1 MYGTKLTLKLN
12 MDSIANAKVYAA
24 KHKTSLSSLVENF
37 FTTLTSSDT
46 ESKSSQFTYSP
57 IVQELSGIISA
68 PEDFDYKE
76 DYIKYIEDKY
86 E

>member
-1 MYGTKLTLKLN
+1 MYGTKLTLRLN
-12 MDSIANAKVYAA
+12 IDSIANAKIYAA

-37 FTTLTSSDT
+37 FTTLTSSEDST
-46 ESKSSQFTYSP
+46 TSQFTYSP

>member
-1 MYGTKLTLKLN
+1 MAGTKLTLKLN
-12 MDSIANAKVYAA
+12 IDSIANAKIYAA

-37 FTTLTSSDT
+37 FTTLTSSEDST
-46 ESKSSQFTYSP
+46 TSQFTYSP
-57 IVQELSGIISA
+57 IVQELSGIISV
-68 PEDFDYKE
+68 PENFDYKE

>member
-1 MYGTKLTLKLN
+1 MYRTKLTLKLN

-37 FTTLTSSDT
+37 FTTLTSSEDLT
-46 ESKSSQFTYSP
+46 TSQFTYSP

>member
-12 MDSIANAKVYAA
+12 IDSIANAKVYAA

-37 FTTLTSSDT
+37 FTTLTSSEDST
-46 ESKSSQFTYSP
+46 TSQFTYSP

>member
-37 FTTLTSSDT
+37 FTTLTSSEDST
-46 ESKSSQFTYSP
+46 TSQFTYSP

>member
-1 MYGTKLTLKLN
+1 MNGTKLTLKLN

-37 FTTLTSSDT
+37 FTTLTSSEDST
-46 ESKSSQFTYSP
+46 TSQFTYSP

>member
-1 MYGTKLTLKLN
+1 MNGTKLTLKLN
-12 MDSIANAKVYAA
+12 IDSIANAKAYAA

-37 FTTLTSSDT
+37 FTTLTSSEDST
-46 ESKSSQFTYSP
+46 TSQFTYSP